1 MTPSVT
7 STSSSATTSAATSSN
22 SSAAASASMAST
34 DQNTFLQLLVA
45 ELENQDPTNPTDGT
59 EFVTQLAEF
68 QQLQTT
74 MSMATDVSGIHTD
87 TDQLVAIA
95 DGTGNS
101 NAGTNNAAATG
112 TTATSSNSTS
122 STQS

>member
-7 STSSSATTSAATSSN
+7 STPAANAASSTNSSSTASSAT
-22 SSAAASASMAST
+22 ASAN
-34 DQNTFLQLLVA
+34 QNTFLQLLVA

-59 EFVTQLAEF
+59 QFVTQLAEF

-74 MSMATDVSGIHTD
+74 MSMATDVTGIRSD
-87 TDQLVAIA
+87 ADQLVAA
-95 DGTGNS
+95 NLKS
-101 NAGTNNAAATG
+101 
-112 TTATSSNSTS
+112 TATTQGTAS